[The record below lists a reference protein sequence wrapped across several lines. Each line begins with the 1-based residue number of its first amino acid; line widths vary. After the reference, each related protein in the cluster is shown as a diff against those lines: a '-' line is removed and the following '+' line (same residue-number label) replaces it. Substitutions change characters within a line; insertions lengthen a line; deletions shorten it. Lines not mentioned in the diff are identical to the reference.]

1 MSSSKYTKISQLDK
15 LTVNDLKS
23 NTGILKLPVL
33 ITEAKSIDLISN
45 ETGKAIITP
54 GLGENYIID
63 IFFKANKNITFS
75 FDKLGLYWDGRVDFE
90 TDDRI
95 PYAAI
100 TVNES
105 PSEIYK
111 LVLTENG
118 EPADVRSE
126 GLLFC
131 DWNLESSQYKK
142 IINKVSICLFCT
154 INTASIDQRQKYYTH
169 ELINNN
175 IGKIKLSES
184 LLRNADLIMINLPE
198 VGRLTIDENITAN
211 NTNLSVK
218 YDSHYIEITPIGN
231 LPISCKAD
239 QVNFTNNLNT
249 NTFFEGKNVKTVQSN
264 RTTKINNGIFINTKV
279 QSDTLDNIFEN
290 YEILK
295 ESY

>member
-1 MSSSKYTKISQLDK
+1 
-15 LTVNDLKS
+15 
-23 NTGILKLPVL
+23 
-33 ITEAKSIDLISN
+33 
-45 ETGKAIITP
+45 
-54 GLGENYIID
+54 
-63 IFFKANKNITFS
+63 
-75 FDKLGLYWDGRVDFE
+75 
-90 TDDRI
+90 
-95 PYAAI
+95 
-100 TVNES
+100 
-105 PSEIYK
+105 
-111 LVLTENG
+111 
-118 EPADVRSE
+118 
-126 GLLFC
+126 
-131 DWNLESSQYKK
+131 
-142 IINKVSICLFCT
+142 
-154 INTASIDQRQKYYTH
+154 
-169 ELINNN
+169 
-175 IGKIKLSES
+175 
-184 LLRNADLIMINLPE
+184 MINLPE